1 MDMQEKAIIRKQI
14 QDMTLMKHDLLKD
27 LKAVNAEIEKV
38 QKFLDGKYKVSQK
51 DKEILK
57 QNLELYSQNK
67 KEIETTIK
75 TAKDIIGQ
83 LEVTVKP
90 RAYIQSTR
98 KLV

>member
-57 QNLELYSQNK
+57 QNLEMYSQNK

-75 TAKDIIGQ
+75 TAKDIINQ
-83 LEVTVKP
+83 LEVTTKP
-90 RAYIQSTR
+90 RSYLQTTR

>member
-14 QDMTLMKHDLLKD
+14 QDMTLMKHDLIKD

-51 DKEILK
+51 QKEILK

-83 LEVTVKP
+83 LEGTVKP
-90 RAYIQSTR
+90 RAYIQSTK